1 MENKFLDIATELA
14 ILLKSKNEQYGSA
27 YASAPEILKIL
38 YPDGVMP
45 EDYSSLL
52 YVTRVLDKLQR
63 IATNN
68 ANDLEDPFK
77 DIAGY
82 SILYLEKQDQRKL

>member
-1 MENKFLDIATELA
+1 MQNEFLEIATNLA
-14 ILLKSKNEQYGSA
+14 TLLKSKNEQYGSA
-27 YASAPEILKIL
+27 YNSAPEILKIL
-38 YPDGVMP
+38 YPNGVMP

-52 YVTRVLDKLQR
+52 YITRVLDKLQR

-68 ANDLEDPFK
+68 ASDTEDPFK

-82 SILYLEKQDQRKL
+82 SILYLKEQN

>member
-1 MENKFLDIATELA
+1 MQNEFLEIATNLA
-14 ILLKSKNEQYGSA
+14 TLLKSKNEQYGSA
-27 YASAPEILKIL
+27 YNSAPEILKIL
-38 YPDGVMP
+38 YPNGVMP
-45 EDYSSLL
+45 KDYSSLL
-52 YVTRVLDKLQR
+52 YITRVLDKLQR

-82 SILYLEKQDQRKL
+82 SILYLKEKN